1 MDITFK
7 TEIGRFNYRVT
18 GLIINNNKLLIMK
31 DDKSPYYY
39 IPGGR
44 VKMHETSRDAIV
56 REINEEIE
64 IEVRVNRL
72 LWTVEN
78 LFVEK
83 QSGNRV
89 HELGFYYLLELKDE
103 SILKKGDK
111 FIMNEGGWN
120 NLKFEWK
127 SLEDIINLNIY
138 PLFIR
143 ERIMN
148 LPESIEHIV
157 EIKE

>member
-7 TEIGRFNYRVT
+7 TEIGRFNYRVA

-44 VKMHETSRDAIV
+44 VKMHETSRDAIL
-56 REINEEIE
+56 REIKEEIE
-64 IEVRVNRL
+64 IEVKINRL

-78 LFVEK
+78 LFIEK
-83 QSGNRV
+83 QSNRV
-89 HELGFYYLLELKDE
+89 HELGVYYLLELKDE

-111 FIMNEGGWN
+111 FIMNEGGSRT
-120 NLKFEWK
+120 LKFEWK
-127 SLEDIINLNIY
+127 PLEDIRNLNIY
-138 PLFIR
+138 PVFIR

-148 LPESIEHIV
+148 LPQSIEHIV